1 MATNSEFIFFKKTV
15 VIGHLL
21 GCVWCQAIRAH
32 GGSYLP
38 RPWEGVS
45 VPFCKEKKLW
55 FNEMVGERF
64 QPPNTRQSWGLN
76 LSDSRP
82 AAFVSLDT
90 SLASILAEHAGKAR
104 RRTSPG
110 LQAEGPSPRRRNPRP
125 AHRAAFWERVGALQ
139 GRGVAFVGFYCR
151 FCCLLGK
158 SV

>member
-1 MATNSEFIFFKKTV
+1 MCGVRQLEHTV
-15 VIGHLL
+15 VHTFRGP
-21 GCVWCQAIRAH
+21 GREYRYRFA
-32 GGSYLP
+32 
-38 RPWEGVS
+38 
-45 VPFCKEKKLW
+45 KERNW

-64 QPPNTRQSWGLN
+64 QPPNSRQSWGLN